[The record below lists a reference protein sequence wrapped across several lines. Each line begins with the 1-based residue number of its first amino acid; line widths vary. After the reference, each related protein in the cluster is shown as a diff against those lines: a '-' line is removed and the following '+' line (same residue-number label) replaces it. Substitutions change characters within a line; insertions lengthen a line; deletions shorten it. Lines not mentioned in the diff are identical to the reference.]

1 VLYRLFFTH
10 VLRRVD
16 AERAHHLAA
25 RTMPLL
31 ARRRR
36 SPPPELRVRALGLE
50 FPSPLGVPAGLDKD
64 ATWFEALGALGF
76 GFVEVGTATALPQP
90 GNPRPRI
97 LRLPRDRAL
106 WNAMGF
112 PNAGAEAIAERL
124 RARSGKTIVAANVG
138 KSKAASLEQAG
149 DDYRAS
155 VRAVAP
161 YSDFIVLNVSSPN
174 TPGLRDMQNVE
185 RLRELV
191 AAARAETAKPLLVKI
206 APDLADEDVDAIA
219 DLALELEL
227 DGIVATNTTLSR
239 AGLSSEAPAAGG
251 ISGAPLKRRSLAVLQ
266 RLRARVGDRLV
277 LVSVGGVET
286 ADDVWE
292 RILAGAT
299 LVQAFTGFVYGGP
312 LWPRRVNRD
321 LLRRLQAA
329 GASSIQDMIGAE
341 CRASGGSPPS
351 STRSIPAAS
360 PTPTATESGT
370 SAGSSAGSTT

>member
-1 VLYRLFFTH
+1 VLYRLFFKH
-10 VLRRVD
+10 VLQRVD

-31 ARRRR
+31 ARRRHV
-36 SPPPELRVRALGLE
+36 PPPELRVRALGLE

-97 LRLPRDRAL
+97 SRLPRDRAL

-124 RARSGKTIVAANVG
+124 RARSGETIVAANVG
-138 KSKAASLEQAG
+138 KSKAASLEHAG
-149 DDYRAS
+149 EDYRAS

-219 DLALELEL
+219 DLALELGL

-239 AGLSSEAPAAGG
+239 AGLSMMAPAAGG
-251 ISGAPLKRRSLAVLQ
+251 ISGAPLKRRSLAVLE
-266 RLRARVGDRLV
+266 RLRATVGDRLV

-321 LLRRLQAA
+321 LLRRLRAA

-341 CRASGGSPPS
+341 CRANGGSPPS
-351 STRSIPAAS
+351 STRSIRAAS